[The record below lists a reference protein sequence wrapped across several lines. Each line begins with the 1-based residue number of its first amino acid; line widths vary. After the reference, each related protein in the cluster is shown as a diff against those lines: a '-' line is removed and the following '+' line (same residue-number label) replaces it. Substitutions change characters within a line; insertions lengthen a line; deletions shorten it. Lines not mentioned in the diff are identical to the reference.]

1 MPQPVGREEE
11 THDHDED
18 TWFTS
23 DASMPAGNVSARRK
37 SRKRALDV
45 LYQADLRDES
55 IRRTLESYLGQM
67 PEPRPE
73 HLSYT
78 VRLVEGVQAH
88 LDRIDEVISS
98 YAEGWTL
105 DRMPVIDRNL
115 ARIAVFELLY
125 AEDIDPPVAIT
136 EAVEL
141 ARSLST
147 DDSPRFLNGVLGRIA
162 EYAA

>member
-1 MPQPVGREEE
+1 MNS
-11 THDHDED
+11 
-18 TWFTS
+18 FTG
-23 DASMPAGNVSARRK
+23 DVTASMSARRK
-37 SRKRALDV
+37 ARKRALDV
-45 LYQADLRDES
+45 LYQADLRGEP
-55 IRRTLESYLGQM
+55 RLPLLAAYVEQLES
-67 PEPRPE
+67 PRPAY
-73 HLSYT
+73 LPYT
-78 VRLVEGVQAH
+78 VELVEGVDAH
-88 LDRIDEVISS
+88 AERIDELIAT

-105 DRMPVIDRNL
+105 ERMPVVDRNL

-125 AEDIDPPVAIT
+125 ADDIDPPVAIT

>member
-1 MPQPVGREEE
+1 MPEPVGDE
-11 THDHDED
+11 HDHDED

-37 SRKRALDV
+37 ARKRALDV
-45 LYQADLRDES
+45 LYQADLRDEP
-55 IRRTLESYLGQM
+55 IRRTLESYIGLL

-78 VRLVEGVQAH
+78 VRLVEGVLAH

-105 DRMPVIDRNL
+105 DRMPVVDRNL

-125 AEDIDPPVAIT
+125 ADDIDPPVAIT

-147 DDSPRFLNGVLGRIA
+147 DDSPRFLNGILGRIA
-162 EYAA
+162 EYAV